1 MSVQKRTWTT
11 NDGKKKA
18 AWRVQYDTGARDA
31 DGNPV
36 RASKTFDRER
46 DAKDFDADVRL
57 RRQRGALGEMNAGT
71 ETLDAYV
78 RNTWAPTYAVALQ
91 PKTRETYA
99 ALYRAH
105 LAEPLGST
113 ALRDF
118 TPELIARWQ
127 AERLARK
134 AGPTAVRR
142 ALELLGGILQRAAE
156 AQRIPSNPAR
166 LVRKAP
172 LPRRAEVRPLAPVTV
187 EAMRGHALN
196 PPPRVVPA
204 SKPGQRQRA
213 AYAAAMKPDPRT
225 AILILLMA
233 YAGLRPGEAL
243 ALQWADVR
251 ENTLLVE
258 RAASLGE
265 VKDTKTGAHRSVR
278 LLAPLAAD
286 LKAWRLQSGRPA
298 ATALVVPAASGGPWT
313 RAAYDSWSKR
323 VFHRAAE
330 AVNRPESTP
339 YDLRHSF
346 ASLLLHEGR
355 SVIYVARQLGHGAQ
369 LTLSTYG
376 HVIEE
381 LEETPQLD
389 AETAIR
395 NARAELSHHERT
407 TEAASELP

>member
-11 NDGKKKA
+11 KDGKKKT

-31 DGNPV
+31 SGGPV
-36 RASKTFDRER
+36 RESKTFDRER

-57 RRQRGALGEMNAGT
+57 RRQRGALGLLDAGT

-78 RNTWAPTYAVALQ
+78 LNTWAPTYGVALAS
-91 PKTRETYA
+91 KTRETYSS
-99 ALYRAH
+99 LYDAH
-105 LAEPLGST
+105 IAKPLGSI

-118 TPELIARWQ
+118 TPELIAHWQ
-127 AERLARK
+127 AERLALK

-166 LVRKAP
+166 LVRKAK
-172 LPRRAEVRPLAPVTV
+172 LPRRSEVRPLAPATV
-187 EAMRGHALN
+187 EAMRAHVLA
-196 PPPRVVPA
+196 PPPRLVPA
-204 SKPGQRQRA
+204 SKAGQRPRA
-213 AYAAAMKPDPRT
+213 AYSTAARPDPRT
-225 AILILLMA
+225 AILISLMA

-243 ALQWADVR
+243 ALQWGDVD
-251 ENTLLVE
+251 ENTLLIE
-258 RAASLGE
+258 RAMSLGE

-286 LKAWRLQSGRPA
+286 LKTWRLRSGRPSPS
-298 ATALVVPAASGGPWT
+298 ALVVPAGSGGAWT
-313 RAAYDSWSKR
+313 RAAYDSWSKHT
-323 VFHRAAE
+323 FHRAAE
-330 AVNRPESTP
+330 AVNRPEATP

-381 LEETPQLD
+381 LEGMPNLS
-389 AETAIR
+389 AEDAIR
-395 NARAELSHHERT
+395 NARAELLHHERT
-407 TEAASELP
+407 REVV

>member
-1 MSVQKRTWTT
+1 MSVQKRTWSTR
-11 NDGKKKA
+11 GKTRNG
-18 AWRVQYDTGARDA
+18 WRVQYDDGSGRKSRTFERKADA
-31 DGNPV
+31 V
-36 RASKTFDRER
+36 TFDAEVTRR
-46 DAKDFDADVRL
+46 RRLGSLAQLDAGR
-57 RRQRGALGEMNAGT
+57 

-78 RNTWAPTYAVALQ
+78 RDTWAPTYGVALA

-99 ALYRAH
+99 ALYSAH
-105 LAEPLGST
+105 LAQPLGPVP
-113 ALRDF
+113 LRDF

-127 AERLARK
+127 ADRLA
-134 AGPTAVRR
+134 AGGGPTAVRR

-156 AQRIPSNPAR
+156 AQRIPSNPVR
-166 LVRKAP
+166 LVRKAK

-187 EAMRGHALN
+187 EAIRAHVLG
-196 PPPRVVPA
+196 PPPRLVPA
-204 SKPGQRQRA
+204 SKPGQRPRA
-213 AYAAAMKPDPRT
+213 GYTAEMRPDPRT
-225 AILILLMA
+225 AMLVSLMA

-243 ALQWADVR
+243 ALQWGDIR

-298 ATALVVPAASGGPWT
+298 PSALVVPAASGGAWT
-313 RAAYDSWSKR
+313 RGAYDSWSKR
-323 VFHRAAE
+323 TFHRAAA
-330 AVNRPESTP
+330 AVNRSDATP

-381 LEETPQLD
+381 LEDSPNLA
-389 AETAIR
+389 AEDAIR
-395 NARAELSHHERT
+395 LARADLLHHERT
-407 TEAASELP
+407 KEAI